1 MEAKLFKIVKDRGLT
16 IGISSDGNVMH
27 VSLIPKSMM
36 DKTVPVSFSCVEGT
50 FFKSLEKALD
60 EMLSMETEMMNAEGF
75 KKGLKE
81 KAAPKKDEGLF
92 AGSEKKEQKAEPED
106 ETQDDD
112 EYPGNGDTDE
122 EHGESCINDVDM
134 NEEHIM
140 IVPSSK
146 PEEEVTA
153 PTPEPKPK
161 KEKPKEVVKPKLE
174 PKEEE
179 EDLF

>member
-27 VSLIPKSMM
+27 VSLIPKSMV

-81 KAAPKKDEGLF
+81 KSASKKEEGLF
-92 AGSEKKEQKAEPED
+92 AGSEEKKLEDEPED
-106 ETQDDD
+106 ETSDDD
-112 EYPGNGDTDE
+112 EDT
-122 EHGESCINDVDM
+122 N
-134 NEEHIM
+134 
-140 IVPSSK
+140 
-146 PEEEVTA
+146 EEVTC
-153 PTPEPKPK
+153 PTPEPKPE

-174 PKEEE
+174 PKNEE

>member
-27 VSLIPKSMM
+27 VSLIPKSMV
-36 DKTVPVSFSCVEGT
+36 DKTVPVSFSCIEGT

-60 EMLSMETEMMNAEGF
+60 EMLSMETEMMNVEGF

-81 KAAPKKDEGLF
+81 KSVPKKEEGLF
-92 AGSEKKEQKAEPED
+92 AGSEEKKPEEEPED
-106 ETQDDD
+106 ETPDDD
-112 EYPGNGDTDE
+112 EYPGNGDTNE
-122 EHGESCINDVDM
+122 EHGEI
-134 NEEHIM
+134 
-140 IVPSSK
+140 
-146 PEEEVTA
+146 TA
-153 PTPEPKPK
+153 PTPEPKPE

-174 PKEEE
+174 PKKEE